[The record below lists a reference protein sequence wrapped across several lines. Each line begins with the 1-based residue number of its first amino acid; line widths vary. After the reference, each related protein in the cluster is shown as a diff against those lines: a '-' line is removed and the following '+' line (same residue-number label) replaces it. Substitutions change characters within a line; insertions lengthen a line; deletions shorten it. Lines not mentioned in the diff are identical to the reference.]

1 MASNH
6 LIDTKEAV
14 EYLKQFAWVK
24 DFDTVI
30 EQILYGKI
38 IDEEKDDENESI

>member
-1 MASNH
+1 MNH
-6 LIDTKEAV
+6 LIDTQEAV

-30 EQILYGKI
+30 EQIINGKV
-38 IDEEKDDENESI
+38 IDEENDDEIKNV